1 MNVARFIDH
10 SFLKVNI
17 TENND
22 CDWSKSKQLL
32 EKNDCDW
39 WIGKVWREYFVIV
52 SLKFE
57 VHDFIEN

>member
-22 CDWSKSKQLL
+22 CDWSISKQLL
-32 EKNDCDW
+32 EKKQSRLVDRYGMARIFCYD
-39 WIGKVWREYFVIV
+39 E
-52 SLKFE
+52 SELS
-57 VHDFIEN
+57 DD

>member
-10 SFLKVNI
+10 SFQKVNI

-22 CDWSKSKQLL
+22 CDWSISKQLL

-39 WIGKVWREYFVIV
+39 SIGKVWRGYFVI